1 MRINVYSEEITERVE
16 VKRRQATNTGAWF
29 YGLHF
34 FLRSPE
40 ELHHSNTDDDTSAVI
55 LWSDTPEKL
64 RTLLSAAAEEV
75 QRFIES
81 K

>member
-1 MRINVYSEEITERVE
+1 MRINVYSEELTDRVE
-16 VKRRQATNTGAWF
+16 LKPKRAENTGAMF

-40 ELHHSNTDDDTSAVI
+40 ELHHSGKDDDTSAVI
-55 LWSDTPEKL
+55 LWCDNPEKL
-64 RTLLSAAAEEV
+64 LSLLSKAAQEV

-81 K
+81 R